1 MKKIIMKST
10 LSQMF
15 FIGLGI
21 AIGVGLTTL
30 YKTYNVNKNT
40 FFLGITI
47 TFKSIEDKEEFK
59 SLFTPLAKFVKANE
73 PHTLS
78 YELCERY
85 CYYRLLSSL
94 LSSLSSYY

>member
-10 LSQMF
+10 LSQILL
-15 FIGLGI
+15 IGIGI

-30 YKTYNVNKNT
+30 YKKHNINKNT

-78 YELCERY
+78 YELCDRY
-85 CYYRLLSSL
+85 YYYYLLSSL
-94 LSSLSSYY
+94 